1 MGGAGGT
8 DQDEGSVTGLGLK
21 RANRRASP
29 IIEHMKLAMDRRT
42 FILGLGSIAAGFPSS
57 SHAQS
62 IPSPTRRWVVWE
74 EIPTIV
80 ILSAQDDFRVPAIRE
95 SVGFWNAE
103 FAQLGSPFRL
113 GTIMHSLRSIAA
125 RDLLALKAGT
135 PLPPL
140 VNSMK
145 EANGDV
151 IVVLS
156 DDAGFSPFA
165 FPSPTLRKVLVAIPN
180 LRKLLSWHGFA
191 LNIVAH
197 ELGHAV
203 GLGHNDDAT
212 SMMCG
217 GTARCDLRPKD
228 GFAPLTSADKA
239 KLLEMYPPTWEPKP
253 SRRWKADPPAGS
265 IT

>member
-1 MGGAGGT
+1 
-8 DQDEGSVTGLGLK
+8 
-21 RANRRASP
+21 
-29 IIEHMKLAMDRRT
+29 MDRRA

-62 IPSPTRRWVVWE
+62 IPSHATRWVVWE

-95 SVGFWNAE
+95 AVDFWNAE

-113 GTIMHSLRSIAA
+113 GAIVHSVRSIAA
-125 RDLLALKAGT
+125 SDLLALKAGT

-140 VNSMK
+140 VNSMR

-156 DDAGFSPFA
+156 DDDGFNPFA
-165 FPSPTLRKVLVAIPN
+165 FPRPALRKVLVAIPS
-180 LRKLLSWHGFA
+180 LRKLPSWPGFA
-191 LNIVAH
+191 RNVVAH
-197 ELGHAV
+197 ELGHAI

-212 SMMCG
+212 SLMCG
-217 GTARCDLRPKD
+217 GTARCDLLPKD
-228 GFAPLTSADKA
+228 RFAPLTSVEKA
-239 KLLEMYPPTWEPKP
+239 KLLEMYPPSWQPKP
-253 SRRWKADPPAGS
+253 SRRWKADPPAG
-265 IT
+265 TTA